1 MVSICVDVD
10 LDMQPMSFDLVFPE
24 GIERGGRLS
33 FNFSRALP
41 GSGVF
46 DGGCEDSAKRRLV
59 AANSF
64 DAAYAREKVQ
74 VYSGDKPSTFCYID
88 ARRTE
93 GDVIDDEEVEIQTE
107 GCEIEIESALSPP
120 PASPFGDPP
129 TPESEDSA
137 DPPAAVASSAT
148 AGADTAH
155 AVGCSAGDTVDEIDL
170 TNDESS
176 AVEHVAVNESATS
189 VDHTYMVSEAGPMT
203 SEGKNE
209 VAVGKNEVASA
220 HSAISHTAKDS
231 STGTATVVSK
241 TANDV
246 QVMKAASSTVTS
258 STGNAASSSKGNNAP
273 KAMPL
278 YSCLYCRHITPCKE
292 TAIAHCKVHTSR
304 KDPLPKQKLVGPAAA
319 PVQKAEALASPDKAK
334 PQRNCA
340 KPRIAN
346 VFSLTKDKL
355 SVVST
360 PISSSD
366 KLLQGDDV
374 TKQGC
379 METTV
384 LPTVLNMLASMSPNV
399 KRVILKT
406 SPVPP
411 AKAGSLPPKSV
422 TTVVRTSSVPESK
435 SLSHS
440 PVPKLQPVLLPKS
453 ITESKRP
460 LAPKPPTNT
469 KIVFKCFKCSHVT
482 FDKLVALK
490 HLQEHTAAA
499 QEKQTE
505 KESPQ
510 SNDQEDASVSSTFPT
525 QDGPQ
530 PPKKRALPLMGSQLK
545 PLVRPSKCEM
555 ESIKYFACTR
565 CRKVYK
571 NKASLSKH
579 MMKHTGEHKYHCE
592 ICDRRFQFKSVL
604 QVHMKVHNRIT
615 PFKCPKCKRSF
626 TTDTGLQNHL
636 KKLHSDP
643 VICHLCN
650 LPFVRQH
657 NLVVHL
663 MQRHGQTA
671 QYRCTSCRKPFFT
684 EDDLNNHKS
693 VCKGD
698 VYRHCAHCSFKGANY
713 KELCQHVVQCHPEV
727 PQFKCDICDLVFIH
741 KIRLRMHIRTH
752 QPGYKP
758 KKAKHTYKCPQCDKE
773 LRSQSG
779 LQSHLSSHN
788 NIRPFSCPT
797 CSCSFSS
804 KGSLR
809 SHRINVHGSTTYS
822 CDQCPLTCKSLFA
835 LRKHKTLIHGQV
847 IKFQCDNCSKRFTSE
862 RKKQLHTAVVHMGDT
877 ACLADGQNPFPGLKV
892 YRCTESECSFATF
905 SLYRSKAHAITHT
918 GVMPFQCDKCD
929 KAFVVQDE
937 LRRHITLQH
946 DKGKQRPCPHCG
958 RMFVSDTRYEWHL
971 RLHQNNQGFKCDKCS
986 YLYESKAYLEH
997 HQTRHTEESE
1007 SVCQVC
1013 NKTFRTARAMGIH
1026 VTHMHPE
1033 AAKTPS
1039 LQVLRSLRYPHG
1051 CDQCPVRFKS
1061 TTELRAHKLCRHSTT
1076 TGGKRPGSNPARNYE
1091 CEFCNKAFKHNCA
1104 LQTHLRVH
1112 TGERPF
1118 ACPYCT
1124 KRFNIHQTLKDHIVT
1139 VHTKDF
1145 KLHCLLCG
1153 KGVVNN
1159 TKLKQHLQH
1168 AHKAVP
1174 KPSLPISAR
1183 GKAADKA
1190 GDFVSTPARPRAPR
1204 ILSRKLEEPQLQPQE
1219 IHMAPI
1225 VFVEDQGTE
1234 ISEVYVE
1241 QEVVTA
1247 TETAM
1252 VVEDPIK
1259 LLTSFF

>member
-1 MVSICVDVD
+1 MESVCVDVD
-10 LDMQPMSFDLVFPE
+10 LDMQPVSFDLVFPE

-33 FNFSRALP
+33 FNFSRTLL
-41 GSGVF
+41 GSETF
-46 DGGCEDSAKRRLV
+46 DGSCEDSVNRRFV
-59 AANSF
+59 ATTSF
-64 DAAYAREKVQ
+64 DAAYAREKVR
-74 VYSGDKPSTFCYID
+74 VYSGDKPSSFCYID
-88 ARRTE
+88 ARRCDY
-93 GDVIDDEEVEIQTE
+93 DVIDDAEVEIQTE

-129 TPESEDSA
+129 TPESVDSPE
-137 DPPAAVASSAT
+137 PPAAVASSAT
-148 AGADTAH
+148 AGPDTAH
-155 AVGCSAGDTVDEIDL
+155 AVEHSAGDAVDEIDL
-170 TNDESS
+170 TNGESS
-176 AVEHVAVNESATS
+176 AVENVAVNESITS
-189 VDHTYMVSEAGPMT
+189 VDHTYMVSEVGPMN
-203 SEGKNE
+203 SDSAAGKDE
-209 VAVGKNEVASA
+209 LASA
-220 HSAISHTAKDS
+220 HSAVSLAAKHSD
-231 STGTATVVSK
+231 TGTTTVVAK
-241 TANDV
+241 TSNDT
-246 QVMKAASSTVTS
+246 QAATSTVTS
-258 STGNAASSSKGNNAP
+258 SSESAASSATDNSVS

-304 KDPLPKQKLVGPAAA
+304 KDPLPKQPLVGAAA
-319 PVQKAEALASPDKAK
+319 ALANKTAVLASPDKAK
-334 PQRNCA
+334 PQRNCT

-355 SVVST
+355 SVVTT
-360 PISSSD
+360 PCITSE
-366 KLLQGDDV
+366 KQLQGEADA
-374 TKQGC
+374 TKQGSI
-379 METTV
+379 ETTV

-406 SPVPP
+406 GPVPL
-411 AKAGSLPPKSV
+411 AKAGSLPPKNI
-422 TTVVRTSSVPESK
+422 TTAVKKNGVPEAK
-435 SLSHS
+435 SMS
-440 PVPKLQPVLLPKS
+440 PSAPKLQPIVLPKS

-460 LAPKPPTNT
+460 IAPKLPPNT

-482 FDKLVALK
+482 FDKMVALK

-499 QEKQTE
+499 QDKQTE

-510 SNDQEDASVSSTFPT
+510 SNDQEDSSPPSTSPAP
-525 QDGPQ
+525 DEPQ
-530 PPKKRALPLMGSQLK
+530 PPKKRALPLVGSQLK
-545 PLVRPSKCEM
+545 PLVRPSKYEM

-571 NKASLSKH
+571 NKASLAKH
-579 MMKHTGEHKYHCE
+579 MVKHTGEHKFRCE
-592 ICDRRFQFKSVL
+592 ICDRGFQFKSVL

-636 KKLHSDP
+636 KKSHSDP

-727 PQFKCDICDLVFIH
+727 PQFKCDTCDLVFIH

-809 SHRINVHGSTTYS
+809 SHRINVHGSMTYS

-847 IKFQCDNCSKRFTSE
+847 IRFQCDHCSKRFTSE

-918 GVMPFQCDKCD
+918 GVMPFQCDRCD

-937 LRRHITLQH
+937 LKRHVTLQH

-997 HQTRHTEESE
+997 HQMRHTEESE
-1007 SVCQVC
+1007 AVCQVC
-1013 NKTFRTARAMGIH
+1013 KKTFKTARAMGIH

-1039 LQVLRSLRYPHG
+1039 LQVLRSLHYPHG
-1051 CDQCPVRFKS
+1051 CDQCPVRFKT
-1061 TTELRAHKLCRHSTT
+1061 TTELRAHKLCRHSAA
-1076 TGGKRPGSNPARNYE
+1076 GGKRPGSHPERNYE
-1091 CEFCNKAFKHNCA
+1091 CHFCGKAFKHNCA
-1104 LQTHLRVH
+1104 LQTHLRTH

-1118 ACPYCT
+1118 ECSYCT
-1124 KRFNIHQTLKDHIVT
+1124 KAFTIHQTLKDHIVT

-1190 GDFVSTPARPRAPR
+1190 AGDFVSTPAKPRAPR
-1204 ILSRKLEEPQLQPQE
+1204 ILSKKPELPQLQPQPM
-1219 IHMAPI
+1219 HMAPI
-1225 VFVEDQGTE
+1225 VFVEDQGAE
-1234 ISEVYVE
+1234 IGEVYIE